1 MIRKGKN
8 LFCIGVLFAG
18 ALAVAPVCVD
28 LAEAA
33 MYDYGAGGGGGGGG
47 TGGLGDNWSLG
58 GSGTAGDTGTG
69 GQGGTGGATAG
80 AVPGAGPGTTGGAG
94 SSGGSAGSGGTTNA
108 DGTNGAVL
116 TQNVTGT
123 NVDVLTVTSGGGGG
137 GGGGSGG
144 FNNASGSGGTYTPAT
159 GGLVGHAGGD
169 GGVVNLTFAGQFV
182 GSLTNAAHQL
192 VVHGGDGGKGGDG
205 GFANDASAGNG
216 GSGGNGGNVEL
227 HINSTGNTMYA
238 ANVTG
243 GNGGN
248 QGTNNSATG
257 GTGGTAGSGLLEVAT
272 GGALESH
279 ATNVTGGA
287 GGTGLT
293 AGTGGA
299 ATFTVNGL
307 HTSGT
312 GGLTITAGNAGTAV
326 GGNALLDG
334 SGTLTS
340 YGNVLVRTN
349 TASAAG
355 SKAELLMIG
364 LVKMEQDP
372 LNPTNGFLNITAN
385 ETSGLGNVKIDIA
398 TLEAAKS
405 NVSLQP
411 TNVNS
416 QFHVSTINLSNGLN
430 PTGQILRLE
439 NNYLG
444 STPLQFGVNTL
455 NVLGKGRLQ
464 LDDGNLA
471 NISRLNAQGAG
482 LSILSQTGAAP
493 GTVIATVGS
502 GDISGTA
509 LSIDDRNG
517 RLGLTN
523 TNQSLRLLSTGGL
536 KSDIAHYRS
545 LSYLGDKYSL
555 EVWGNNV
562 ELTLTADAM
571 KAYSEARA
579 ASLAFVNQGSDLLMN
594 QGFGSAIGVT
604 AGSGWRIGAFG
615 TMSGG
620 WSEYGTGSHV
630 DVSGLSMLAGL
641 AVGNDV
647 GPGRL
652 TAGVFFEG
660 GWGSYNTFNDL
671 PNGDVEGD
679 GNTDYYGG
687 GLLARY
693 DVTSG
698 VLDGLY
704 TDFAAR
710 VGNASTDFN
719 SSDIKYTSSVP
730 NGFLGDAD
738 FDTDSLYYGLMAGVG
753 YKWDISEAAQFDLSA
768 HLLWTHQEGDSVD
781 VYFDDLDFGDA
792 ESLRT
797 RVGGRFNY
805 AVSEHFTPYAGAYWE
820 YEFDGE
826 VNGKINGWRID
837 EPSLQGSTGVGEL
850 GFTVKPVADGGLSI
864 DLGVQ
869 GYTGIR
875 EGVTGSLGMKFEF

>member
-1 MIRKGKN
+1 MVCKRKK

-18 ALAVAPVCVD
+18 AMAVAPVCVD

-33 MYDYGAGGGGGGGG
+33 SYDYGAGGGGGGGG
-47 TGGLGDNWSLG
+47 QG
-58 GSGTAGDTGTG
+58 GSAGFWSIGNIGGSTGATGSG
-69 GQGGTGGATAG
+69 GQGGAGGSSVGGAPTVG
-80 AVPGAGPGTTGGAG
+80 LGGNGVGIGGGTG
-94 SSGGSAGSGGTTNA
+94 GSGGPMNA
-108 DGTNGAVL
+108 DGQNGFTL
-116 TQNVTGT
+116 TQTVTNT
-123 NVDVLTVTSGGGGG
+123 DVEALTVTSGGGAGG
-137 GGGGSGG
+137 AGGSGG
-144 FNNASGSGGTYTPAT
+144 VDAT
-159 GGLVGHAGGD
+159 GGSGTHTNPGSGFVGHAGGN
-169 GGVVNLTFAGQFV
+169 GGAVNLTFTGQFI
-182 GSLTNAAHQL
+182 GSLANSAHQL

-205 GFANDASAGNG
+205 GFANNASAGNG
-216 GSGGNGGNVEL
+216 GLGGNGGNVGL
-227 HINSTGNTMYA
+227 QINSTGNTMHTV
-238 ANVTG
+238 NVTG

-248 QGTNNSATG
+248 QGTNNNAVGGAGGTAGAGLLEVVGGADLESHMTTVTG
-257 GTGGTAGSGLLEVAT
+257 GTGGT
-272 GGALESH
+272 GA
-279 ATNVTGGA
+279 
-287 GGTGLT
+287 T
-293 AGTGGA
+293 AGTGGG

-312 GGLTITAGNAGTAV
+312 GGLTITAGNAGTAL

-340 YGNVLVRTN
+340 YGNVLVQTN

-355 SKAELLMIG
+355 SKAELVMTG
-364 LVKMEQDP
+364 VVKMEQDP
-372 LNPTNGFLNITAN
+372 LNPTDGFLNVTAN
-385 ETSGLGNVKIDIA
+385 ETLGFGNAKIDIA
-398 TLEAAKS
+398 TLEVAKS
-405 NVSLQP
+405 HVSLQP
-411 TNVNS
+411 TNEYS
-416 QFHVSTINLSNGLN
+416 QFRVSTINLSNGLN

-439 NNYLG
+439 NDYVN
-444 STPLQFGVNTL
+444 STPSQFVVNTL

-471 NISRLNAQGAG
+471 TISRMNAQGAG

-493 GTVIATVGS
+493 GATIATVGS
-502 GDISGTA
+502 ADISGTA
-509 LSIDDRNG
+509 LSVDDRNG

-523 TNQSLRLLSTGGL
+523 TQQSLRLLSTGGL

-562 ELTLTADAM
+562 DLTVTADAM

-604 AGSGWRIGAFG
+604 AGAGWRIGAFG

-630 DVSGLSMLAGL
+630 DVSGLSMLAGI
-641 AVGNDV
+641 AVGNDA

-679 GNTDYYGG
+679 GDTDYYGG
-687 GLLARY
+687 GLMARY
-693 DVTSG
+693 DVTTG
-698 VLDGLY
+698 ALDGLY

-730 NGFLGDAD
+730 NWFLGDAN
-738 FDTDSLYYGLMAGVG
+738 FDTDSLYYGLMAGIG

-781 VYFDDLDFGDA
+781 VYFDNLDFGDA
-792 ESLRT
+792 ESLRS

-826 VNGKINGWRID
+826 VDGKINGWSID

-869 GYTGIR
+869 GYTGVR
-875 EGVTGSLGMKFEF
+875 EGVTGSLGMKYEF